1 MPEANL
7 ELSRRERR
15 KREVHQRILDAAV
28 ELFDTRGVADT
39 RIDDIC
45 EHADLAQKT
54 FFNHFPT
61 KQHLFREIV
70 QEFIGNVCGLVE
82 EARKQPGSTAERLG
96 YVFARAGEEARR
108 RGPRHRELVEEVARI
123 SAAEGLGRTQSGSLP
138 NAFEALLADGIVA
151 GDVTR
156 RQALPFLTE
165 MVVSVFQGI
174 VMRWAHDEHYPLD
187 LHLEEA
193 ARFLSRAIACDMQQ
207 TDMQREDMRRNAMPT
222 DADGAHPMIEICPT
236 AVGGSKD

>member
-1 MPEANL
+1 VSEAKP

-15 KREVHQRILDAAV
+15 KREVHQRILAAAV
-28 ELFDTRGVADT
+28 ELFDSRGVTDT

-70 QEFIGNVCGLVE
+70 QEFIRNVCGLVE
-82 EARKQPGSTAERLG
+82 EARKQPGSTGERLR
-96 YVFARAGEEARR
+96 YVFSRAGEEARR

-123 SAAEGLGRTQSGSLP
+123 TAAEGLGPAQSGSLP
-138 NAFEALLADGIVA
+138 NAFRALLADGVAA
-151 GDVTR
+151 GDVTS
-156 RQALPFLTE
+156 RQALPFLAE

-174 VMRWAHDEHYPLD
+174 FMSWAHDEHYTLD
-187 LHLEEA
+187 LHLEQA
-193 ARFLSRAIACDMQQ
+193 ALFLSRAVVNPEANP
-207 TDMQREDMRRNAMPT
+207 EAARR
-222 DADGAHPMIEICPT
+222 
-236 AVGGSKD
+236 

>member
-1 MPEANL
+1 MSEAKQ

-15 KREVHQRILDAAV
+15 KREVHERILAAAV

-70 QEFIGNVCGLVE
+70 QGFIGNICGLVE
-82 EARKQPGSTAERLG
+82 EARKQPGSTAERLSF
-96 YVFARAGEEARR
+96 VFARAGEEARR
-108 RGPRHRELVEEVARI
+108 RGPRHRELVEELARLT
-123 SAAEGLGRTQSGSLP
+123 AAEGLGPAQSGSLP
-138 NAFEALLADGIVA
+138 NAFQALLADGIAA

-174 VMRWAHDEHYPLD
+174 VMSWAHDEHYPLD

-193 ARFLSRAIACDMQQ
+193 ARFLSRAVARDV
-207 TDMQREDMRRNAMPT
+207 QRTEMRRNDRQWEAPQT
-222 DADGAHPMIEICPT
+222 QTMIETRPT
-236 AVGGSKD
+236 EAGGIKD